1 MKNMEK
7 SKLQYLE
14 EFNITCTESSNSPL
28 LSICHWNIKQQW
40 IWKRKKK
47 IVNSTQNWKLKKGN
61 SDNKIFWKRDNRREG
76 KNSQILANNKEAMK
90 SI

>member
-47 IVNSTQNWKLKKGN
+47 IVNSTQNWKKK
-61 SDNKIFWKRDNRREG
+61 KKETVIIKFFERE
-76 KNSQILANNKEAMK
+76 IIEEKEK
-90 SI
+90 TRKF

>member
-47 IVNSTQNWKLKKGN
+47 IVNSTQNWKKK
-61 SDNKIFWKRDNRREG
+61 KKETVIIKFFERDIIEE
-76 KNSQILANNKEAMK
+76 KEK
-90 SI
+90 TCKF

>member
-1 MKNMEK
+1 MLLIIDPCLWLENGKGKKSSKMKNMEK

-40 IWKRKKK
+40 IWKGTKNL
-47 IVNSTQNWKLKKGN
+47 VNSTQNWK
-61 SDNKIFWKRDNRREG
+61 
-76 KNSQILANNKEAMK
+76 
-90 SI
+90 